1 MNVYQSYVI
10 VLIEMSCFLIF
21 NTAFSKCELRF
32 PKWVWIIWLVI
43 MSSAIFVISDI
54 FEQNILLRQV
64 VNIIIFIVGSIA
76 IGKKSIKNAIMVSAL
91 FDFIFVIADVITIL
105 LDRDVLQIDMNG
117 EGHIDAFIT
126 LMSKSVL
133 LIIILVLKKVG
144 SDRWLHISEEKD
156 IMFLAVFP
164 LISAGA
170 VAGILKCG
178 IGLKSENE
186 IQFAWVVVVSLIAMN
201 ILVIFFMDDLAEK
214 ARLKQEKLVFEMDA
228 KRQREMY
235 DSWEEKLMRQR
246 SISHEYRNN
255 LLYMSA
261 LLEKKEYSKL
271 SEYLKKV
278 SGEYTTG
285 MDIIN
290 TNNPVVNVLM
300 NTKYYEAKK
309 AGASFICKINDLSGI
324 TMEETDLIL
333 VVSNLLNNA
342 IEAVQ
347 KCSDNKVVKVKIVI
361 ENGKLIV
368 SVRNT
373 YNGKIK
379 KDGDEFKTTKKENS
393 ELHGIGIKN
402 VIRITEKYHGLHL
415 FETCGEEFSAVVII
429 PMEVDD
435 TEAEAS
441 TT

>member
-1 MNVYQSYVI
+1 MSAYQSYVI
-10 VLIEMSCFLIF
+10 ILIEMSSLLIF
-21 NTAFSKCELRF
+21 NMAFSKCELRF
-32 PKWVWIIWLVI
+32 PKWTQIIWLVV
-43 MSSAIFVISDI
+43 MSLVILVISDVLEHN
-54 FEQNILLRQV
+54 FLLKQV
-64 VNIIIFIVGSIA
+64 VNIMVFIIGSII
-76 IGKKSIKNAIMVSAL
+76 IGKKSLKNAVIVSAL
-91 FDFIFVIADVITIL
+91 FDFLLLVADMITVL
-105 LDRDVLQIDMNG
+105 VDRDVFQIDMNG
-117 EGHIDAFIT
+117 ESHIDSFVT

-133 LIIILVLKKVG
+133 LIFILMFKKIG
-144 SDRWLHISEEKD
+144 NDRWLHISEERD
-156 IMFLAVFP
+156 IMFFSVFP
-164 LISAGA
+164 LISAGT
-170 VAGILKCG
+170 VVGVLKCG
-178 IGLKSENE
+178 SELKSESE
-186 IQFAWVVVVSLIAMN
+186 FQFAWVVVVSLIAMN

-235 DSWEEKLMRQR
+235 NSWEEKLMRQR

-255 LLYMSA
+255 LLYMGA

-290 TNNPVVNVLM
+290 TNNPIVNVLM

-333 VVSNLLNNA
+333 LVSNLLNNA

-379 KDGDEFKTTKKENS
+379 RDGDEFKTTKKENS

-429 PMEVDD
+429 PMDVDD
-435 TEAEAS
+435 NSAETS

>member
-10 VLIEMSCFLIF
+10 ILIELSCFLIF
-21 NTAFSKCELRF
+21 NTAFSKFELRF
-32 PKWVWIIWLVI
+32 PKWTQTIWLAV
-43 MSSAIFVISDI
+43 MSSVIFMINDI
-54 FEQNILLRQV
+54 FERNFLLKQI
-64 VNIIIFIVGSIA
+64 VNIVFLVIGSII
-76 IGKKSIKNAIMVSAL
+76 IGKKSIRSAAIVSVL
-91 FDFIFVIADVITIL
+91 FIFILLIADMITIL
-105 LDRDVLQIDMNG
+105 TDKDVLQVDING
-117 EGHIDAFIT
+117 QNNIDAFVT
-126 LMSKSVL
+126 LMSKSILL
-133 LIIILVLKKVG
+133 LIILIFKKVG
-144 SDRWLHISEEKD
+144 NDRWLYISEEKD
-156 IMFLAVFP
+156 AVFFAVFP
-164 LISAGA
+164 LISIGA
-170 VAGILKCG
+170 VAGVFKCG
-178 IGLKSENE
+178 VGLKSENE
-186 IQFAWVVVVSLIAMN
+186 FQFAWVVVVSLIAMN

-290 TNNPVVNVLM
+290 TNNPIVNVLM

-333 VVSNLLNNA
+333 LVSNLLNNA

>member
-1 MNVYQSYVI
+1 MDAYQSYI
-10 VLIEMSCFLIF
+10 IILIEMSSLLIF
-21 NTAFSKCELRF
+21 NTAFSKFELRF
-32 PKWVWIIWLVI
+32 LKWSYIIWLAV
-43 MSSAIFVISDI
+43 MSSVIFVISNV
-54 FEQNILLRQV
+54 FEQNFLLKQAI
-64 VNIIIFIVGSIA
+64 NIIVFIVGSII
-76 IGKKSIKNAIMVSAL
+76 IGKKSLKNAVIVSTL
-91 FDFIFVIADVITIL
+91 FVFILLAADMITIL
-105 LDRDVLQIDMNG
+105 LDRGVLQIDMNG
-117 EGHIDAFIT
+117 QRRIDMFIT
-126 LMSKSVL
+126 LISKSVL
-133 LIIILVLKKVG
+133 LIVILIFKKAG
-144 SDRWLHISEEKD
+144 NDRWLHISEEKD

-164 LISAGA
+164 LISIGA
-170 VAGILKCG
+170 VAGVFKCG
-178 IGLKSENE
+178 VGLKSENE
-186 IQFAWVVVVSLIAMN
+186 FQFAWVVVVCLIAMN

-214 ARLKQEKLVFEMDA
+214 ARLKQEKLVFEMDV

-235 DSWEEKLMRQR
+235 DSWEEKLMCQR

-255 LLYMSA
+255 LLYMST
-261 LLEKKEYSKL
+261 LLEKKEYGKL
-271 SEYLKKV
+271 SEYFKKV
-278 SGEYTTG
+278 SGEYTIG

-309 AGASFICKINDLSGI
+309 VGASFICKINDLSCI

-333 VVSNLLNNA
+333 LVSNLLNNA

-347 KCSDNKVVKVKIVI
+347 KCSGNKVIKVKIVI

-379 KDGDEFKTTKKENS
+379 KDGDKFKTTKKEKS

-402 VIRITEKYHGLHL
+402 VIRVTEKYHGLHL

-429 PMEVDD
+429 PIDVDD
-435 TEAEAS
+435 S
-441 TT
+441 SLKRKL